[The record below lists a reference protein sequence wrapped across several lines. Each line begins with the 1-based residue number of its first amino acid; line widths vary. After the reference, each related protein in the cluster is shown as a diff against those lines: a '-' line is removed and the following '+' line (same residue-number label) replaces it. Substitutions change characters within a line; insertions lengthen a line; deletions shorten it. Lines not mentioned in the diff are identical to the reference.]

1 MNEPIVVIPF
11 AEYKALV
18 EFKINR
24 LEEKAAVMDDIAGD
38 RLDTITELRMK
49 CRELEDQVKF
59 LETKL
64 KKEGEAGNG

>member
-24 LEEKAAVMDDIAGD
+24 LEEKTAVMDDIAGD